1 MKKSKSIM
9 KMICPK
15 NEECAGCNHAMPHD
29 EIDTCRSTVCKHVG
43 IVKCVKIEEEENVKS

>member
-1 MKKSKSIM
+1 M

-29 EIDTCRSTVCKHVG
+29 EIDTCRTTVCKHVG
-43 IVKCVKIEEEENVKS
+43 IVKCVKI